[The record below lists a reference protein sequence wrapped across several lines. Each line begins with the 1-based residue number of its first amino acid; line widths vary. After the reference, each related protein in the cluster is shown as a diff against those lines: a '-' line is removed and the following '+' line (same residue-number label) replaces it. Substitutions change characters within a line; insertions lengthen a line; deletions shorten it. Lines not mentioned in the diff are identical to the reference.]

1 LRATSTRAEQAAAA
15 APGHAAGVGVLGAAL
30 GLVAVGALPSFLTGS
45 LAPEIRQDFAL
56 SDAALGAAVGT
67 FFVASALASPPC
79 GRLVA
84 RVGTTAATRLA
95 AGLALACGLAI
106 AALAH
111 SAVALAGLLVIG
123 GLSNAL
129 ASPAASGLISRDLP
143 SERQGVGYGALA
155 AGAPVSSLLAGLAL
169 PLIAHPLGWRTAF
182 LLAAGLALLAGL
194 VAGRGG
200 GEASEVRPSR
210 ASPPVREVAEGLNTV
225 HVLAIA
231 AALASAASTGLIAFL
246 VVFAI
251 ESGISA
257 DAAGALLA
265 VTGLAAAASRIGLG
279 AVADRIAGR
288 ASTDLLLLLGI
299 SCVGFLL
306 LLTGEPALIAA
317 GALAAGGL
325 GWGWTGLLNLIAV
338 REARYTP
345 EEAVGITMSGVF
357 AGALVGPIL
366 VGVVADSAG
375 FDAAWLMTIAFVAAA
390 GVAVLAA
397 AARTAQRRQAASDF
411 D

>member
-1 LRATSTRAEQAAAA
+1 MAGT
-15 APGHAAGVGVLGAAL
+15 APGHGAGAGVLGAAL

-45 LAPEIRQDFAL
+45 LAPEIRQEFAF
-56 SDAALGAAVGT
+56 SDAALGAAIGA
-67 FFVASALASPPC
+67 FFVASALGSAPC

-84 RVGTTAATRLA
+84 RIGTTVATRLA
-95 AGLALACGLAI
+95 AGLAIVCGLAI
-106 AALAH
+106 AALVH

-129 ASPAASGLISRDLP
+129 ASPAASGLISRGLAP
-143 SERQGVGYGALA
+143 ERQGVGYGALT

-169 PLIAHPLGWRTAF
+169 PLIAHPLGWRMAF
-182 LLAAGLALLAGL
+182 LLAAGLALLAGIA
-194 VAGRGG
+194 AGWPRR
-200 GEASEVRPSR
+200 EATAARPAR
-210 ASPPVREVAEGLNTV
+210 AIQHGWHDAAERLNTV

-246 VVFAI
+246 VVFSI
-251 ESGISA
+251 ESGMSG

-265 VTGLAAAASRIGLG
+265 VTGLTAAASRIGVG
-279 AVADRIAGR
+279 ALADKIAGR
-288 ASTDLLLLLGI
+288 ASADLLVLLAI
-299 SCVGFLL
+299 SCAGFLL

-366 VGVVADSAG
+366 VGVIADSVG
-375 FDAAWLMTIAFVAAA
+375 FDAAWLMTIAFVLAA
-390 GVAVLAA
+390 GVAVAAA
-397 AARTAQRRQAASDF
+397 AARTAQDRRAARGF
-411 D
+411 EGP